1 MASTMS
7 KGGLIDAV
15 ASKTGMTK
23 SDAKTAVDALIGEV
37 TDQLKAGN
45 KIQITGFGTFEVR
58 HRNARQGVNPS
69 TGKKI
74 TIKASNAPAFKAGS
88 ALKEAVN

>member
-1 MASTMS
+1 MANTVS
-7 KGGLIDAV
+7 KGGLIDAI
-15 ASKTGMTK
+15 AGKTGMTK
-23 SDAKTAVDALIGEV
+23 SDAKTAVDAFINEV

-45 KIQITGFGTFEVR
+45 KIQLTGFGTFEVR
-58 HRNARQGVNPS
+58 HRNERQGVNPS

-74 TIKASNAPAFKAGS
+74 TIAASNAPAFKAGS